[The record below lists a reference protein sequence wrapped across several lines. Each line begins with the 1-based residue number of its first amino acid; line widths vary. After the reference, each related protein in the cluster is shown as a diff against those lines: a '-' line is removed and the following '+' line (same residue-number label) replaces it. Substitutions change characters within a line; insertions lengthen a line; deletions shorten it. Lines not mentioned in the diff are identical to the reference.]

1 MNSGVQLPKAGG
13 VDEKQCEK
21 GLNPEEDEQKWPEE
35 EEPTDTRWAVQ
46 GEARRINKRF
56 VCVFA

>member
-21 GLNPEEDEQKWPEE
+21 GLNPEEDEQKWAEE
-35 EEPTDTRWAVQ
+35 EEPTDSR
-46 GEARRINKRF
+46 
-56 VCVFA
+56 